1 MSINLSQVESGH
13 RFSRTREMIKIGTM
27 FLEWDLDLI
36 LYDDMLNANS
46 RKSYHC
52 RKERQYKL

>member
-13 RFSRTREMIKIGTM
+13 RFSHTVEILKMGIM

-36 LYDDMLNANS
+36 LHDDVLNSDS
-46 RKSYHC
+46 RKSSHC
-52 RKERQYKL
+52 GK